1 MMHTIFKQVKKIVP
15 RISNTEMIALRS
27 GTVSVDGNIFN
38 GKIPSNILDTKP
50 IIHNIPNQFN
60 RKGIHRIMDN
70 LSNCNVYPNDF
81 TQQIFDELGRE
92 KLFGFIIDRK
102 YGGTDLSTTEMSS
115 ILTEITSSNPGLGV
129 TVMVP
134 NSLGPGEL
142 LQHYGTIEQK
152 TKYLPGLAKGE
163 YIPCFGLTGPNN
175 GSDALGSID
184 KGIVRKEGEQIF
196 IEATINKRY
205 ITLAPVANVIGLA
218 IHVEDPDDILNEGI
232 EGITVALLENGHD
245 GLHQLTHHNP
255 NNVGF
260 PNGTLKGT
268 VRIELNQVI
277 GGESQIGHGWKM
289 LMECL
294 AAGRG
299 VCLPATA
306 QASSKTITYGIYN
319 YIKHRKQFQIP
330 LIKMEGV
337 NNKFCDMLYQTWTIQ
352 SSIAF
357 TNHLL
362 DMDEKPAVISAI
374 MKQQTTERGREVINH
389 GMDIYAGS
397 AICHG
402 ENNFIEKFYR
412 SAPIGITVEGSN
424 TLTRNLIIFGQ
435 GLNKSH
441 PYVYPIYQSIIDN
454 NLEEF
459 KSHFSEIV
467 QHSLTLYVKNV
478 GQLMNKNLDK
488 QIIQFANLSN
498 FVALLGGSLKKNQS
512 ISGDMA
518 DILGNLYMC
527 ISLQWYN
534 IHYHTSE
541 LLTDYCINRI
551 LQENVVLMNRVI
563 KNYPNNLKYALYPF
577 LEKSESFNY
586 DKNRKILEECKNNT
600 KIMDMISED
609 VWKECSPFKE
619 YAEMN
624 VLEKDSKRYLELY
637 DSIVGVGEY
646 KNV

>member
-1 MMHTIFKQVKKIVP
+1 MLRIFKQIKKIVP
-15 RISNTEMIALRS
+15 RISDTELTALRS
-27 GTVSVDGNIFN
+27 GTVSVDGDIFR
-38 GKIPSNILDTKP
+38 GFIPGSVIGTQP
-50 IIHNIPNQFN
+50 ISKDIPHQYN
-60 RKGIHRIMDN
+60 RKGMHTIMKT
-70 LSNCNVYPNDF
+70 LSNCQVYPNDK
-81 TQQIFDELGRE
+81 TDDILNALSHE
-92 KLFGFIIDRK
+92 KMFSFIISKK
-102 YGGTDLSTTEMSS
+102 YGGTELLTSEMSS
-115 ILTEITSSNPGLGV
+115 VLTEITSANPGLGV

-142 LQHYGTIEQK
+142 LQHYGTNQQK
-152 TKYLPGLAKGE
+152 TEYLPKLANGE
-163 YIPCFGLTGPNN
+163 YIPCFGLTGPYN

-184 KGIVRKEGEQIF
+184 RGVVKEENGERF
-196 IEATINKRY
+196 IEVSINKRY
-205 ITLAPVANVIGLA
+205 ITLAPVANLVGLA
-218 IHVEDPDDILNEGI
+218 IHVDDPNHLLKVGKD
-232 EGITVALLENGHD
+232 GITVALLKAGHD

-268 VRIELNQVI
+268 IRIGLNDVI
-277 GGESQIGHGWKM
+277 GGETQVGNGWKM

-330 LIKMEGV
+330 LLKMEGV
-337 NNKFCDMLYQTWTIQ
+337 NNLFCDMLYQTWTIQ
-352 SSIAF
+352 ASIAF

-362 DMDEKPAVISAI
+362 DLGEKPAVISAI
-374 MKQQTTERGREVINH
+374 MKQQTTERGRIVLNH

-441 PYVYPIYQSIIDN
+441 PHIYSVYKSVIDDDIDA
-454 NLEEF
+454 F
-459 KSHFSEIV
+459 KKHFSNIAK
-467 QHSLTLYVKNV
+467 HSLVQYGKNITC
-478 GQLMNKNLDK
+478 LMKNDMDR
-488 QIIQFANLSN
+488 QIVQFANMSN
-498 FVALLGGSLKKNQS
+498 FVALMGGALKKNQS

-527 ISLQWYN
+527 ISLQWY
-534 IHYHTSE
+534 HTHFHTSDI
-541 LLTDYCINRI
+541 LTEYCIRRI
-551 LQENVVLMNRVI
+551 LDDNIVLMNRVI
-563 KNYPNNLKYALYPF
+563 HNYPHALRLVLLPF
-577 LEKSESFNY
+577 KQREFSFDY
-586 DKNRKILEECKNNT
+586 DKNRNLLEECKNNP
-600 KIMDMISED
+600 KIINKIRED
-609 VWKECSPFKE
+609 VWTDCSPFKE
-619 YAEMN
+619 FEE
-624 VLEKDSKRYLELY
+624 LEKYESDTKEYREIY
-637 DSIVGVGEY
+637 DKIIQVGEY
-646 KNV
+646 RNV